1 METSGRPDHE
11 QGQVDRFRTE
21 ADTAPRNEEVSA
33 WEELGDDLWL
43 PRRVRGSFVGG
54 ALG

>member
-1 METSGRPDHE
+1 METPGAPDSK
-11 QGQVDRFRTE
+11 QGQVDRSRTGHE
-21 ADTAPRNEEVSA
+21 ASPHDEEIPA